1 MPAVS
6 KAQAGK
12 IAAMYQRGEI
22 SRATME
28 DFLKGVKVSK
38 LPARKTP
45 KGKRGRK

>member
-6 KAQAGK
+6 KAQARKLAVLYQQGK
-12 IAAMYQRGEI
+12 I
-22 SRATME
+22 SKATME

-38 LPARKTP
+38 LPARKRL

>member
-22 SRATME
+22 DRATME

-38 LPARKTP
+38 LPARKRL